1 MSNCRIGGAYPK
13 VVAMTART
21 VIPAVALLVAFA
33 AAPSAEA
40 GKRCCSI
47 KHSGNTAT
55 ATGTILVPKTARIL
69 YVGMSPAVGTCAS
82 NPGPGKVAVSKK
94 FNLRK
99 TVRGYYRFIVVYMR
113 DGDMHEKLSPRFFVR
128 GKLKD
133 KS

>member
-1 MSNCRIGGAYPK
+1 MSNCGRWRAYPK
-13 VVAMTART
+13 VVAMKTRL
-21 VIPAVALLVAFA
+21 VIPVAALVMALA

-55 ATGTILVPKTARIL
+55 ATGTILVPKAARIL

-82 NPGPGKVAVSKK
+82 NPSPGKVAVSKK

-128 GKLKD
+128 GKLRD
-133 KS
+133 RS